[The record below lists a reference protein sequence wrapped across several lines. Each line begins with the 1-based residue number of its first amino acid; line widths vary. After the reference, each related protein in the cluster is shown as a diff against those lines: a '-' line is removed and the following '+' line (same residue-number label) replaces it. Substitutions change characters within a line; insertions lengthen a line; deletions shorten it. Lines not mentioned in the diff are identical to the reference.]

1 MRIVDD
7 GRGLGDGED
16 AERGGQGL
24 RNMRARSAAIG
35 GAFRLLSVPDGG
47 TSLEIV
53 LRP

>member
-1 MRIVDD
+1 
-7 GRGLGDGED
+7 
-16 AERGGQGL
+16 
-24 RNMRARSAAIG
+24 MRARSAAIG